1 MVRSFGIIAEIVWK
15 RSDEMGKKTS
25 VFLVAV
31 IFAFASSYVW
41 TQYQDLSQY
50 EKLKNPQIRKMPD
63 KQKMLV
69 VEKIGDPNAAAGN
82 AFSLLFSTFFKLP
95 GARMAPPRARW
106 LNTLT
111 DPRNEW
117 VGLYALPLPDS
128 VDSLPAGVEG
138 VKIDHWEYGEVAEI
152 LHLGSYSEE
161 TPTIEKLLA
170 FIADQ
175 DYEIAG
181 PHEEEYLRG
190 PESGPDSSK
199 YMTIIGYRV
208 VKK

>member
-1 MVRSFGIIAEIVWK
+1 MS
-15 RSDEMGKKTS
+15 KKTTI
-25 VFLVAV
+25 FLVLV
-31 IFAFASSYVW
+31 IFTASFVW
-41 TQYQDLSQY
+41 TQYQDLNQY

-63 KQKMLV
+63 RQKMLV
-69 VEKIGDPNAAAGN
+69 VEKKGDPNVTAGEG
-82 AFSLLFSTFFKLP
+82 FSKLYSTFFKLP
-95 GARMAPPRARW
+95 GAKMAPPRARW

-111 DPRNEW
+111 DPRDEW

-128 VDSLPAGVEG
+128 VDSLPPGVEG
-138 VKIDHWEYGEVAEI
+138 AKIDNWEYGEVAEI
-152 LHLGSYSEE
+152 LHVGAYSEE

-175 DYEIAG
+175 GYTLAG

-199 YMTIIGYRV
+199 YMTIIRYQFRH
-208 VKK
+208 K

>member
-1 MVRSFGIIAEIVWK
+1 MLA
-15 RSDEMGKKTS
+15 
-25 VFLVAV
+25 LL
-31 IFAFASSYVW
+31 IFAISLVW

-69 VEKIGDPNAAAGN
+69 VEKKGDPNVAAGM
-82 AFSLLFSTFFKLP
+82 AFSTLFSTFFKLP

-106 LNTLT
+106 LNTFT

-128 VDSLPAGVEG
+128 VNSLPAGVEG
-138 VKIDHWEYGEVAEI
+138 VKIDYWEYGEVAEI
-152 LHLGSYSEE
+152 LHVGPYSEE
-161 TPTIEKLLA
+161 TPTIERLFA

-175 DYEIAG
+175 GYEIAG
-181 PHEEEYLRG
+181 PHEEEYIRG

-199 YMTIIGYRV
+199 YMTIIRYQVR
-208 VKK
+208 KKEIHCHQAYPPL